1 MAEPSIE
8 TRLKRLED
16 IEEIRKLKSLYSH
29 YANVG
34 EGSGD
39 PEKFAALFTED
50 CLWDLSGNPLH
61 GREKIIERLREI
73 EKLHY
78 IGLHFSL
85 NPRIEVDGDEA
96 SGEWDLIFPVFPP
109 GERPLTTVCGFYWD
123 RFRRTADGW
132 KFTYVKYRVS
142 PKFSLATA

>member
-1 MAEPSIE
+1 MPDQVSVES
-8 TRLKRLED
+8 RLRRLED

-29 YANVG
+29 FANVG

-50 CLWDLSGNPLH
+50 CIWDLSGREIR
-61 GREKIIERLREI
+61 GRPGIIERLREI
-73 EKLHY
+73 EKLQY

-85 NPRIEVDGDEA
+85 NPRIEVNGDEA

-109 GERPLTTVCGFYWD
+109 NKTQHTTVCGFYWD
-123 RFRRTADGW
+123 RFRRTSEGW
-132 KFTYVKYRVS
+132 RFTYVKYRVS
-142 PKFSLATA
+142 PKFATS